1 MDGVAQIRARRR
13 QAEAEAD
20 QLRAAELEA
29 AAIMAAAL
37 ADTAEGRER
46 QAAEDRVRRGELRET
61 GRRLQA
67 EAYGEAIDALA
78 LLDPFIERWAEV
90 ADKAREAARLLAE
103 ADGVRPDHQLPAE
116 VREMAK
122 MIAAFRKR
130 SRTRRDWP
138 RIAAA
143 RAEVIGEGRS

>member
-46 QAAEDRVRRGELRET
+46 QAAEI
-61 GRRLQA
+61 GRA
-67 EAYGEAIDALA
+67 H
-78 LLDPFIERWAEV
+78 V
-90 ADKAREAARLLAE
+90 
-103 ADGVRPDHQLPAE
+103 
-116 VREMAK
+116 
-122 MIAAFRKR
+122 
-130 SRTRRDWP
+130 
-138 RIAAA
+138 
-143 RAEVIGEGRS
+143 